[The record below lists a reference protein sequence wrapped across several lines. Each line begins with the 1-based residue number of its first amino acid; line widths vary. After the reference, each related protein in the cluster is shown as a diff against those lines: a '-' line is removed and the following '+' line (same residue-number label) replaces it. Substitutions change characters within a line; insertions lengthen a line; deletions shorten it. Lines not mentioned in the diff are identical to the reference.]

1 MVENKESRWSPGLVW
16 SFCDEGE
23 ARVYMRIIVVF
34 NSSSFKEKKNKETRF
49 LPSHQSR

>member
-16 SFCDEGE
+16 SFCDEGK
-23 ARVYMRIIVVF
+23 ARVYMRIIVVLIALPL
-34 NSSSFKEKKNKETRF
+34 KEKKNKETRF